1 VRVWPI
7 FKKEMRLYFTSP
19 TAYVVIAVFLV
30 LAGYFFFA
38 IFDFFTRASLQ
49 TAMNPQMGRDLNV
62 TDMVLR
68 PLFSNVSVIL
78 LLLMPLVTMR
88 LFAEERRSGTIEL
101 LLTYPVRDG
110 AVLLGKFLAALVL
123 YVIMLVL
130 TLLYPGLLLS
140 FARPEWGPILTG
152 YIGLLLLG
160 AAFIAAGLFASSLTE
175 NQIVAAMTTFGILL
189 IFWVIGWS
197 ADTVG
202 GAAGRVLSH
211 LSLTEHFD
219 NFGKGV
225 LDTRD
230 IIYYVTFI
238 AFALFLTLRS
248 LEARRWKG

>member
-1 VRVWPI
+1 
-7 FKKEMRLYFTSP
+7 
-19 TAYVVIAVFLV
+19 
-30 LAGYFFFA
+30 
-38 IFDFFTRASLQ
+38 
-49 TAMNPQMGRDLNV
+49 MGRYLNI
-62 TDMVLR
+62 TDSVLR

-110 AVLLGKFLAALVL
+110 AVLLGKFLAALAL
-123 YVIMLVL
+123 YIIMLVL
-130 TLLYPGLLLS
+130 TLVYPGLLFA
-140 FARPEWGPILTG
+140 FARPEWGPVVTG
-152 YIGLLLLG
+152 YLGLLLLG
-160 AAFIAAGLFASSLTE
+160 SAFIAAGLFASSLTE

-189 IFWVIGWS
+189 LFWVISWT

-202 GAAGRVLSH
+202 GTAGRILTH
-211 LSLTEHFD
+211 LSLIEHFD

-230 IIYYVTFI
+230 IVYYLSFI
-238 AFALFLTLRS
+238 TVALFLTLRA